1 LNKVIKDKTFLQ
13 RHTEKIVN
21 HFYVPCAPGR
31 RLEPLVCYSANT
43 QAYIQTHTDV
53 HTQATGE
60 EVRGREEE
68 RKRSGEEQRGG
79 EVRPLFSLTAVGKI
93 SLFLTGK

>member
-1 LNKVIKDKTFLQ
+1 MKVEKNLFSLNKVIKDKTFQQ

-31 RLEPLVCYSANT
+31 RLEPLVRYLPNT
-43 QAYIQTHTDV
+43 LTR
-53 HTQATGE
+53 ATGE
-60 EVRGREEE
+60 EVRRKEEE

-79 EVRPLFSLTAVGKI
+79 EVRPLFSLTAVGV
-93 SLFLTGK
+93 